1 MGDDTKVDL
10 KTPPPAND
18 VIISSPPE
26 SQSANESEEKESANQ
41 NPDDEASEAVNWW
54 SGWGNTTKWAKTIT
68 GLMCLGAR
76 TQPKFISDPRD
87 LTQGSTDRFV
97 QTAPYFNVL
106 FRCEFKLDQISFI
119 RTRVSQSGA

>member
-1 MGDDTKVDL
+1 MMGDDTKVDL

-26 SQSANESEEKESANQ
+26 SQSSTNESEEKESTNQ

-68 GLMCLGAR
+68 GLMCLGAQ
-76 TQPKFISDPRD
+76 TQPKFM
-87 LTQGSTDRFV
+87 STPF
-97 QTAPYFNVL
+97 TARP
-106 FRCEFKLDQISFI
+106 
-119 RTRVSQSGA
+119 

>member
-1 MGDDTKVDL
+1 MMGDDTKVDL

-26 SQSANESEEKESANQ
+26 SQSANESEEKETANQ

-76 TQPKFISDPRD
+76 TQP
-87 LTQGSTDRFV
+87 
-97 QTAPYFNVL
+97 
-106 FRCEFKLDQISFI
+106 EFTPNPI
-119 RTRVSQSGA
+119 